1 PSLPPPQNPGVGEG
15 GYPKTPRGG
24 YPKTRPQLR
33 RELERRFPGALDGTP
48 EVTGWF
54 EVTVGGR
61 LVHSKKNG
69 DGFVDSEPK
78 LRRIAAAIESRL
90 A

>member
-1 PSLPPPQNPGVGEG
+1 M
-15 GYPKTPRGG
+15 
-24 YPKTRPQLR
+24 
-33 RELERRFPGALDGTP
+33 LDVSGQGTL

-69 DGFVDSEPK
+69 DGFVDSDAK
-78 LRRIAAAIESRL
+78 LQKIVAAIKASL
-90 A
+90 P

>member
-1 PSLPPPQNPGVGEG
+1 MVSRILGTGTEGILGSLSCPPTPQSG
-15 GYPKTPRGG
+15 
-24 YPKTRPQLR
+24 Q
-33 RELERRFPGALDGTP
+33 GTP

-54 EVTVGGR
+54 EVTVGGH

-69 DGFVDSEPK
+69 DGFVDSNPK
-78 LRRIAAAIESRL
+78 LLKIVAAIESCL

>member
-1 PSLPPPQNPGVGEG
+1 MDPDTWVGHG
-15 GYPKTPRGG
+15 HYQ
-24 YPKTRPQLR
+24 QLKQ
-33 RELERRFPGALDGTP
+33 ELERRFPGALQVSGQGTR

-69 DGFVDSEPK
+69 DGFVDSDAK
-78 LRRIAAAIESRL
+78 LQKIMAAIKTRL
-90 A
+90 S

>member
-1 PSLPPPQNPGVGEG
+1 MGWGSHFYTPPHCPSPSGFVKLKQ
-15 GYPKTPRGG
+15 
-24 YPKTRPQLR
+24 
-33 RELERRFPGALDGTP
+33 ELERRFPGALDVSGQGTP

-54 EVTVGGR
+54 EVTVGGH

-69 DGFVDSEPK
+69 DGFVDSDPK
-78 LRRIAAAIESRL
+78 LLKIVAAIESCL

>member
-1 PSLPPPQNPGVGEG
+1 QFQKLKQ
-15 GYPKTPRGG
+15 
-24 YPKTRPQLR
+24 
-33 RELERRFPGALDGTP
+33 ELERRFPGALDVIGQGTP

-54 EVTVGGR
+54 EVTVGGH

-69 DGFVDSEPK
+69 DGFVDSDSK
-78 LRRIAAAIESRL
+78 LRRIVAAIESRL

>member
-1 PSLPPPQNPGVGEG
+1 MSGQ
-15 GYPKTPRGG
+15 
-24 YPKTRPQLR
+24 
-33 RELERRFPGALDGTP
+33 GTP

-69 DGFVDSEPK
+69 DGFVDSDSK
-78 LRRIAAAIESRL
+78 LRRIVAAIESCL

>member
-1 PSLPPPQNPGVGEG
+1 
-15 GYPKTPRGG
+15 GYKS
-24 YPKTRPQLR
+24 KFVKLKQ
-33 RELERRFPGALDGTP
+33 ELEQHFPGALDVSGQGTP

-69 DGFVDSEPK
+69 DGFVDSDSK
-78 LRRIAAAIESRL
+78 LRRILAAIESQL

>member
-1 PSLPPPQNPGVGEG
+1 HSCSPRARRDPPI
-15 GYPKTPRGG
+15 PKFQFE
-24 YPKTRPQLR
+24 KLKQQ
-33 RELERRFPGALDGTP
+33 LERRFPGALDVSGQGTP

-69 DGFVDSEPK
+69 DGFVDSDSK
-78 LRRIAAAIESRL
+78 LRRIVAAIESCL